1 MKSSIENVIMVMVV
15 LNKIK
20 TKSDTYFQRIVTIT
34 NINVY
39 NTQRQVFEGSSYDQ
53 TTIRWTS

>member
-1 MKSSIENVIMVMVV
+1 MKSSIENVIMVMVL
-15 LNKIK
+15 LNKSK

-39 NTQRQVFEGSSYDQ
+39 NTQRKVFEVSSYDQ
-53 TTIRWTS
+53 TTIR

>member
-1 MKSSIENVIMVMVV
+1 MKLGEENVIMVMVV
-15 LNKIK
+15 WNKSK

-39 NTQRQVFEGSSYDQ
+39 KTQRKVFLGRSSYDQ
-53 TTIRWTS
+53 TTIR